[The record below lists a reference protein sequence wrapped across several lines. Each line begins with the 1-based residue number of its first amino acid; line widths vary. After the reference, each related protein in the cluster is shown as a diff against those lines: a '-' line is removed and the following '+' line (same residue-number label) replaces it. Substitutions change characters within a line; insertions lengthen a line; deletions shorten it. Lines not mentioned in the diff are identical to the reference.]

1 MLPGS
6 MSRIQHDDEDFHEDI
21 FNNEASGMEELEI
34 KDFYTTTTDLYTTGK
49 SNLFENQSTIRP
61 VFKQQSTT
69 TTTTEASSIQKHDHQ
84 PRDEQQQMS
93 TILIASIIVSCFV
106 ITALSVALVVYIAF
120 RYRRRRA
127 QYYFVHYFLII
138 FYHHAACHFS
148 IIIDQKT
155 FQIYILNAC
164 DTSCCD

>member
-6 MSRIQHDDEDFHEDI
+6 MSRVQHDDEDLHEDI
-21 FNNEASGMEELEI
+21 FNNEASSGMEEFEI
-34 KDFYTTTTDLYTTGK
+34 KDFYTTTTTAAATNLHFNSATGK

-61 VFKQQSTT
+61 VFKQQST
-69 TTTTEASSIQKHDHQ
+69 EASSVQKYDHQ

-106 ITALSVALVVYIAF
+106 ITALSVALIIYIAF

-127 QYYFVHYFLII
+127 RI
-138 FYHHAACHFS
+138 
-148 IIIDQKT
+148 
-155 FQIYILNAC
+155 
-164 DTSCCD
+164 

>member
-6 MSRIQHDDEDFHEDI
+6 MSRIQHDDEDFDEDI

-34 KDFYTTTTDLYTTGK
+34 KDFYTTTTTDLYTTGK

-61 VFKQQSTT
+61 VFKQQSTTT

-127 QYYFVHYFLII
+127 RI
-138 FYHHAACHFS
+138 
-148 IIIDQKT
+148 
-155 FQIYILNAC
+155 
-164 DTSCCD
+164 